1 MDSSPIDRVPLSGG
15 VFHFIDLFDLFYQL
29 NAMTIEEQSNPTG
42 LAENPEAQH
51 SRKAVLGAAIGWGFV
66 ILAIIAGLIT
76 YVWESQN
83 PRCNN
88 GVLMAD
94 MIGIAPRVSGPIDE
108 LPIKDNQLV
117 HKGDLLY
124 QIKTAP
130 YEIAV
135 QSSKANL
142 AMAEGALTNAGLQI
156 AAQEAQVKSAEASLQ
171 QAQSK
176 LATAKDSYDRIAPL
190 LAKHYASAQDVT
202 DSKNSMQSA
211 QAGVAASQAQLLSAQ
226 SSVLSI
232 AEAQAKRDAAAANL
246 AQAELNLKYCTVKAP
261 FDALISQMSIS
272 RGAFASEGQ
281 QVFTL
286 ININSW
292 WVCEPY
298 REGQIRRMR
307 VGDPATVELKTAA
320 GKFFKG
326 TVESIGWGATPQALQ
341 KSILPVIPQALDWV
355 QLEQRFPVRIKFS
368 EDVPQEIL
376 RVGTTAAATVHTG
389 R

>member
-1 MDSSPIDRVPLSGG
+1 
-15 VFHFIDLFDLFYQL
+15 
-29 NAMTIEEQSNPTG
+29 MTTDEQNNPTG
-42 LAENPEAQH
+42 LAENTANRQ
-51 SRKAVLGAAIGWGFV
+51 SLKARLGALIGWSFV
-66 ILAIIAGLIT
+66 ILAIIASGIT
-76 YVWESQN
+76 YTWNSRN

-94 MIGIAPRVSGPIDE
+94 MIGIAPRVSGPIKE

-117 HKGDLLY
+117 YRGDLLF
-124 QIKTAP
+124 QINPAP

-135 QSSKANL
+135 QAATANL
-142 AMAEGALTNAGLQI
+142 AMAEGALKNAGLQI
-156 AAQEAQVKSAEASLQ
+156 VAQEDQAKAAQASLD
-171 QAQSK
+171 QAQAK
-176 LATAKDSYDRIAPL
+176 LATSKDNYDRIAPL

-202 DSKNSMQSA
+202 DAKNAMQAA

-272 RGAFASEGQ
+272 RGAFATEGQ

-286 ININSW
+286 IDIHSW

-298 REGQIRRMR
+298 REGQIQRMKI
-307 VGDPATVELKTAA
+307 GDPATVELKTAA
-320 GKFFKG
+320 GKLFKG

-355 QLEQRFPVRIKFS
+355 QLEQRFPVRIKLAD
-368 EDVPQEIL
+368 DVPPEIL
-376 RVGTTAAATVHTG
+376 RVGTTVAATVHTA
-389 R
+389 RSR

>member
-1 MDSSPIDRVPLSGG
+1 
-15 VFHFIDLFDLFYQL
+15 
-29 NAMTIEEQSNPTG
+29 MTTEEQINPTG
-42 LAENPEAQH
+42 LAEDPAALH
-51 SRKAVLGAAIGWGFV
+51 PRKALIGALIGWGFV
-66 ILAIIAGLIT
+66 ILAIIAAVIT
-76 YVWESQN
+76 YVWESRN

-94 MIGIAPRVSGPIDE
+94 MIGIAPRVSGPIKE

-117 HKGDLLY
+117 HRGDLLFE
-124 QIKTAP
+124 INPAP

-135 QSSKANL
+135 QSAKANL
-142 AMAEGALTNAGLQI
+142 AMAEGALKNAGLQI
-156 AAQEAQVKSAEASLQ
+156 AAQEDQAKAAQASLD
-171 QAQSK
+171 QAQAK
-176 LATAKDSYDRIAPL
+176 LATAKDNYDRIAPL
-190 LAKHYASAQDVT
+190 LAKHYASAQDVS
-202 DSKNSMQSA
+202 DAKNTMQSA

-286 ININSW
+286 IDIHSW

-298 REGQIRRMR
+298 REGQIQKMK

-355 QLEQRFPVRIKFS
+355 QLEQRFPVRIKLAG
-368 EDVPQEIL
+368 DVPPEIL
-376 RVGTTAAATVHTG
+376 RVGSTVAATVHTG

>member
-1 MDSSPIDRVPLSGG
+1 
-15 VFHFIDLFDLFYQL
+15 
-29 NAMTIEEQSNPTG
+29 MTTEEQINPTG
-42 LAENPEAQH
+42 LTEDPVALHP
-51 SRKAVLGAAIGWGFV
+51 RKALLGAVIGWAFV
-66 ILAIIAGLIT
+66 VLAIVASVIT
-76 YVWESQN
+76 YAWNSRN

-88 GVLMAD
+88 GVLVAD
-94 MIGIAPRVSGPIDE
+94 MIGIAPRVSGPIKT

-117 HKGDLLY
+117 HRGDLLFE
-124 QIKTAP
+124 IDPAP

-135 QSSKANL
+135 QSAKANL
-142 AMAEGALTNAGLQI
+142 AMAEGALKNAGLQI
-156 AAQEAQVKSAEASLQ
+156 AAQEDQAKAAQASLD
-171 QAQSK
+171 QAQAK
-176 LATAKDSYDRIAPL
+176 LATAKDNYDRIAPL
-190 LAKHYASAQDVT
+190 LAKRYASAQDVS
-202 DSKNSMQSA
+202 DAKNTMQSA

-232 AEAQAKRDAAAANL
+232 AEAQAKRDVAAANL

-286 ININSW
+286 IDIHSW

-298 REGQIRRMR
+298 REGQIQKMKA
-307 VGDPATVELKTAA
+307 GDPATVELKTAA
-320 GKFFKG
+320 GKFFRG

-355 QLEQRFPVRIKFS
+355 QLEQRFPVRIKLAD
-368 EDVPQEIL
+368 DVPPEIL

>member
-1 MDSSPIDRVPLSGG
+1 
-15 VFHFIDLFDLFYQL
+15 
-29 NAMTIEEQSNPTG
+29 MTTEEQNNPTG
-42 LAENPEAQH
+42 LAENTTESHPT
-51 SRKAVLGAAIGWGFV
+51 KARLGALIGWSFV
-66 ILAIIAGLIT
+66 ILAILASFIT
-76 YVWESQN
+76 YTWSSRN

-94 MIGIAPRVSGPIDE
+94 MIGIAPRVSGPIKE
-108 LPIKDNQLV
+108 LPVKDNQLV
-117 HKGDLLY
+117 QRGDLLF
-124 QIKTAP
+124 QINPAP

-135 QSSKANL
+135 QAATANL
-142 AMAEGALTNAGLQI
+142 AMAEGALKNAGLQI
-156 AAQEAQVKSAEASLQ
+156 AAQEDQAKAAQASLD
-171 QAQSK
+171 QALAK
-176 LATAKDSYDRIAPL
+176 LATAKDNYDRIAPL
-190 LAKHYASAQDVT
+190 LAKHYASAQDVS
-202 DSKNSMQSA
+202 DAKNTMQAA

-232 AEAQAKRDAAAANL
+232 AEAQAKLDAAAANL

-286 ININSW
+286 IDIHTW

-298 REGQIRRMR
+298 REGQIQRMKA
-307 VGDPATVELKTAA
+307 GDPATVELKTAA
-320 GKFFKG
+320 GKSFNG

-355 QLEQRFPVRIKFS
+355 QLEQRFPVRIKLAD
-368 EDVPQEIL
+368 DVPSEIL
-376 RVGTTAAATVHTG
+376 RVGTTATATVHTG

>member
-1 MDSSPIDRVPLSGG
+1 
-15 VFHFIDLFDLFYQL
+15 
-29 NAMTIEEQSNPTG
+29 MTTQEQSNPTG
-42 LAENPEAQH
+42 LAEDPAAQH
-51 SRKAVLGAAIGWGFV
+51 PRKALLGAVIGWGFV
-66 ILAIIAGLIT
+66 ILAIVASVIT
-76 YVWESQN
+76 SAWNSRN

-88 GVLMAD
+88 GVLVAD
-94 MIGIAPRVSGPIDE
+94 MIGIAPRVSGPIKT

-117 HKGDLLY
+117 HRGDLLFE
-124 QIKTAP
+124 IDPAP
-130 YEIAV
+130 YEISV
-135 QSSKANL
+135 QSAKANL
-142 AMAEGALTNAGLQI
+142 AMAEGALKNAGLQI
-156 AAQEAQVKSAEASLQ
+156 AAQEDQAKAAQASLD
-171 QAQSK
+171 QAQAK
-176 LATAKDSYDRIAPL
+176 LATAKDNYDRIAPL
-190 LAKHYASAQDVT
+190 LAKHYASAQDVS
-202 DSKNSMQSA
+202 DAKNTMQSA
-211 QAGVAASQAQLLSAQ
+211 QAGVAAAQAQLLSAQ

-286 ININSW
+286 IDIHSW

-298 REGQIRRMR
+298 REGQIQKMKA
-307 VGDPATVELKTAA
+307 GDPATVELKTAA

-355 QLEQRFPVRIKFS
+355 QLEQRFPVRIKLAD
-368 EDVPQEIL
+368 DVPPEIL

>member
-1 MDSSPIDRVPLSGG
+1 
-15 VFHFIDLFDLFYQL
+15 
-29 NAMTIEEQSNPTG
+29 MTTQEQSNPTG
-42 LAENPEAQH
+42 LAEDPAAQH
-51 SRKAVLGAAIGWGFV
+51 PRKALLGAVIGWGFV
-66 ILAIIAGLIT
+66 ILAIVASVIT
-76 YVWESQN
+76 YAWNSRN
-83 PRCNN
+83 PRCTN
-88 GVLMAD
+88 GVLVAD
-94 MIGIAPRVSGPIDE
+94 MIGIAPRVSGPIKT
-108 LPIKDNQLV
+108 LPIKDNQFVL
-117 HKGDLLY
+117 KGDLLFE
-124 QIKTAP
+124 IDPAP

-135 QSSKANL
+135 QSAKANL
-142 AMAEGALTNAGLQI
+142 AMAEGALKNAGLQI
-156 AAQEAQVKSAEASLQ
+156 AAQEDQAKAAQASLD
-171 QAQSK
+171 QAQAK
-176 LATAKDSYDRIAPL
+176 LATAKDNYDRIAPL
-190 LAKHYASAQDVT
+190 LAKHYASAQDVS
-202 DSKNSMQSA
+202 DAKNTMQSA

-232 AEAQAKRDAAAANL
+232 SEAQAKRDAAAANL

-286 ININSW
+286 IDIHSW

-298 REGQIRRMR
+298 REGQIQKMK

-355 QLEQRFPVRIKFS
+355 QLEQRFPVRIKLAD
-368 EDVPQEIL
+368 DVPPEIL

>member
-1 MDSSPIDRVPLSGG
+1 MDSSSVNRVPLPGG
-15 VFHFIDLFDLFYQL
+15 VFHPLGLLDLFHPL
-29 NAMTIEEQSNPTG
+29 NSMTTEEKNNPTG

-51 SRKAVLGAAIGWGFV
+51 SGKAFFGAAIGWGFV
-66 ILAIIAGLIT
+66 VLAIIASLVT
-76 YVWESQN
+76 YVWESRN

-135 QSSKANL
+135 QSAKANL
-142 AMAEGALTNAGLQI
+142 AMAEGALTNASLQI

-176 LATAKDSYDRIAPL
+176 LATAKDNYDRIAPL

-211 QAGVAASQAQLLSAQ
+211 QAGVAASEAQLLSAQ

-232 AEAQAKRDAAAANL
+232 SEAQAKRDAAAANL
-246 AQAELNLKYCTVKAP
+246 AQAELNLKYCTVRAP

-286 ININSW
+286 IDINSW

-298 REGQIRRMR
+298 REGQIRKMR
-307 VGDPATVELKTAA
+307 AGDPATIELKTAA
-320 GKFFKG
+320 GKYFKG
-326 TVESIGWGATPQALQ
+326 TVESIGWGATPQAMQ
-341 KSILPVIPQALDWV
+341 KSALPVIPQALDWV

-368 EDVPQEIL
+368 EGVPQEIL
-376 RVGTTAAATVHTG
+376 RVGTTAAATVHAG
-389 R
+389 H

>member
-1 MDSSPIDRVPLSGG
+1 
-15 VFHFIDLFDLFYQL
+15 
-29 NAMTIEEQSNPTG
+29 
-42 LAENPEAQH
+42 
-51 SRKAVLGAAIGWGFV
+51 
-66 ILAIIAGLIT
+66 
-76 YVWESQN
+76 
-83 PRCNN
+83 
-88 GVLMAD
+88 
-94 MIGIAPRVSGPIDE
+94 
-108 LPIKDNQLV
+108 
-117 HKGDLLY
+117 
-124 QIKTAP
+124 
-130 YEIAV
+130 
-135 QSSKANL
+135 
-142 AMAEGALTNAGLQI
+142 MAEGALKNAGLQI
-156 AAQEAQVKSAEASLQ
+156 AAQEDQAKAAQASLD
-171 QAQSK
+171 QAQAK
-176 LATAKDSYDRIAPL
+176 LATAKDNYDRIAPL
-190 LAKHYASAQDVT
+190 LAKHYASAQDVS
-202 DSKNSMQSA
+202 DAKNTMQSA

-272 RGAFASEGQ
+272 RGAFTSEGQ

-286 ININSW
+286 IDIHSW

-298 REGQIRRMR
+298 REGQIQKMK

-355 QLEQRFPVRIKFS
+355 QLEQRFPVRIKLAD
-368 EDVPQEIL
+368 DVPPEIL
-376 RVGTTAAATVHTG
+376 RIGTTTAATVHTG

>member
-1 MDSSPIDRVPLSGG
+1 
-15 VFHFIDLFDLFYQL
+15 
-29 NAMTIEEQSNPTG
+29 MTTQEQSNPTG
-42 LAENPEAQH
+42 LAEDPSAQH
-51 SRKAVLGAAIGWGFV
+51 PRKAQLGAVIGWGFV
-66 ILAIIAGLIT
+66 ILAIIASVIT
-76 YVWESQN
+76 YAWNSRN

-88 GVLMAD
+88 GVLVAD
-94 MIGIAPRVSGPIDE
+94 MIGIAPRVSGPIKE
-108 LPIKDNQLV
+108 LPIKDNQFV
-117 HKGDLLY
+117 HRGDLLFE
-124 QIKTAP
+124 IDPAP

-135 QSSKANL
+135 QSAKANL
-142 AMAEGALTNAGLQI
+142 AMAEGALKNAGLQI
-156 AAQEAQVKSAEASLQ
+156 AAQEDQAKAAQASLD
-171 QAQSK
+171 QAQAK
-176 LATAKDSYDRIAPL
+176 LATAKDNYDRIAPL
-190 LAKHYASAQDVT
+190 LAKHYASAQDVS
-202 DSKNSMQSA
+202 DAKNTMQSA

-286 ININSW
+286 IDIHSW

-298 REGQIRRMR
+298 REGQIQKMK

-355 QLEQRFPVRIKFS
+355 QLEQRFPVRIKLAD
-368 EDVPQEIL
+368 DVPPEIL
-376 RVGTTAAATVHTG
+376 RVGTTATATVHTG